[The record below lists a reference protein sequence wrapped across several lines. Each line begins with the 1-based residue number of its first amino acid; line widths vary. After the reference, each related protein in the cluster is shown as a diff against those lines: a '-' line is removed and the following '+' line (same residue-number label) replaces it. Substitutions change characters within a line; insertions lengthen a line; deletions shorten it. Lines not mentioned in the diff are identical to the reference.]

1 MYDNNKYFKTGIYAY
16 LNSTASPQN
25 SGWLRDPKIQP
36 SIINKKFLNEV
47 LVLPSSKVG
56 I

>member
-1 MYDNNKYFKTGIYAY
+1 MTTTNILKQEYIYAY

-36 SIINKKFLNEV
+36 SMINKKF
-47 LVLPSSKVG
+47 
-56 I
+56 

>member
-36 SIINKKFLNEV
+36 SIDVVFRQIEIV
-47 LVLPSSKVG
+47 LTV
-56 I
+56 IE